1 MMSEKKVKNG
11 HSYETNGWKYVSIH
25 GEPRE
30 RGHAYGLLCADEFK
44 EIKRT
49 LEFNVLQS
57 FGGCGCSS
65 SMLGGGGQSGGCG
78 HESCPIQGGGA
89 FAGGA
94 LARGRK
100 RRRKGGGV
108 LDYGPYIAGS
118 VTSAL
123 QGTNPPV
130 SPSPLVGHF
139 PSTARGI

>member
-1 MMSEKKVKNG
+1 MGGS
-11 HSYETNGWKYVSIH
+11 SQT
-25 GEPRE
+25 
-30 RGHAYGLLCADEFK
+30 
-44 EIKRT
+44 
-49 LEFNVLQS
+49 
-57 FGGCGCSS
+57 GGCGCSS